1 MTNRSYLVSLI
12 LMFNFIND
20 VQAADIIVDGI
31 MDEELWKT
39 TSEVTTNF
47 QVFPQTLNEQFNNF
61 SYRVLTTEKGIFI
74 GLQAIT
80 QKTLRLRTQENDK
93 TFSNDHFQIMLD
105 INNNAQESYV
115 FAINHQ
121 GNYFDGIYN
130 IGENIDLDWN
140 AKWESRKKS
149 TCDGIL
155 GIIGKL

>member
-74 GLQAIT
+74 GLHIIKIEAA
-80 QKTLRLRTQENDK
+80 EN
-93 TFSNDHFQIMLD
+93 
-105 INNNAQESYV
+105 Y
-115 FAINHQ
+115 
-121 GNYFDGIYN
+121 
-130 IGENIDLDWN
+130 
-140 AKWESRKKS
+140 
-149 TCDGIL
+149 
-155 GIIGKL
+155 